1 MYAGVPLQCGSPL
14 TAACTVFAVVML
26 HLQILQEERYL
37 PTVFDVEYDAYRAR
51 VGRYFG
57 RRK

>member
-1 MYAGVPLQCGSPL
+1 MYAGVPLQYGGPL
-14 TAACTVFAVVML
+14 TAACAAL
-26 HLQILQEERYL
+26 GAQYE
-37 PTVFDVEYDAYRAR
+37 AYSAR